1 MVLTIKAISYKGQP
15 LVSPLTA
22 VFDKHGGTLG
32 RSTDNHLVLADEE
45 KVVSGEHGIIKYEN
59 GSYYYI
65 DMSLNGTQVT
75 NRNQVLHHKKIL
87 IKDQDALQVGDY
99 DLVLRLSS
107 EASEAPADQH
117 DSRQDAL
124 SISMFD
130 NGTRKDREPSDKDNL
145 VADNLSYFS
154 VNDKP
159 HQCPDIGPATNTDF
173 GFAIDSSFD
182 PPASANSSGKALA
195 LPRDLSLEDF
205 FNSDKSAVST
215 NTGFDFSSVQ
225 TSINEG
231 IKESNPPIRLRPENP
246 HVFQKQTDA
255 HPAKVSGDLL
265 NIFLNATG
273 IEDSNNLPEDK
284 IPELMHTAGIV
295 LRELIDGLMTVLR
308 GRSELKSHLRVS
320 MTTLKPTENNPLKF
334 SPTVE
339 EALKSIL
346 INSHPGFIDAVDAV
360 RKGYEDIKNHQLA
373 ITAGVQASLA
383 SILKRFDPQHFSE
396 KFKEGL
402 VLQKKTKCWDE
413 YRQSYELIAEEAI
426 EDFYGEDFVRAY
438 EKQIDKLHRD
448 RK

>member
-1 MVLTIKAISYKGQP
+1 MD
-15 LVSPLTA
+15 SPLTA

-65 DMSLNGTQVT
+65 DLSLNGTQVT

-107 EASEAPADQH
+107 EASEAPMDRH
-117 DSRQDAL
+117 DSQQDAL

-130 NGTRKDREPSDKDNL
+130 KGTKKDREPFDEENL
-145 VADNLSYFS
+145 VTDNLSYSS

-159 HQCPDIGPATNTDF
+159 PQCPNIDPATNTDF
-173 GFAIDSSFD
+173 GFALDSSFD
-182 PPASANSSGKALA
+182 PPAPADPSRQALA
-195 LPRDLSLEDF
+195 LPHDLSLDDF
-205 FNSDKSAVST
+205 FTSDKSAVST
-215 NTGFDFSSVQ
+215 NTGFDFSSIQ
-225 TSINEG
+225 ASINEG
-231 IKESNPPIRLRPENP
+231 NPPIHRKPEKP
-246 HVFQKQTDA
+246 PVFQKQSDA
-255 HPAKVSGDLL
+255 HQTEISGDLL
-265 NIFLNATG
+265 NIFLNAAG
-273 IEDSNNLPEDK
+273 IEDANDFPEDK

-320 MTTLKPTENNPLKF
+320 MTTLQPTENNPLKF

-339 EALKSIL
+339 EALKSII

-360 RKGYEDIKNHQLA
+360 REGYEDIKNHQLA

-413 YRQSYELIAEEAI
+413 YKQSYELIVEEAI
-426 EDFYGEDFVRAY
+426 EDFFGDDFVRAY
-438 EKQIDKLHRD
+438 EKQIDKLQRD